1 MTTLPCFALYSVR
14 RMITE
19 INNETFEI
27 CVNECIK
34 VRLASISVIMI
45 LIKQKIEPNKL
56 FLEVSLE
63 ILGHR

>member
-1 MTTLPCFALYSVR
+1 MPYFALFSVR